1 MNQIK
6 THVKKGDLVKVI
18 AGAHKGIQ
26 GVILEVNRKT
36 SRVAVEGVA
45 KIKRT
50 MKPTQ
55 EKPDGG
61 FNEIERPIHISN
73 VKKVDAEAKPKAAKK
88 AAKKKTVEK
97 KKSVEKKN

>member
-1 MNQIK
+1 MNQTK

-18 AGAHKGIQ
+18 AGAHKGVQ

-50 MKPTQ
+50 IKPSQ
-55 EKPDGG
+55 EQTEGG
-61 FNEIERPIHISN
+61 FKDIERPIHISN
-73 VKKVDAEAKPKAAKK
+73 VKKVDAEAAKPKATKK
-88 AAKKKTVEK
+88 AAK
-97 KKSVEKKN
+97 KKSVEKKK